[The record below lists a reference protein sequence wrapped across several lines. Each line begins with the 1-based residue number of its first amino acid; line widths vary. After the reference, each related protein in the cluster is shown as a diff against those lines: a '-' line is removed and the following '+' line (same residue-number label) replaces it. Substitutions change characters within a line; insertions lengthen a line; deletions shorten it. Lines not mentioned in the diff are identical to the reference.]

1 MLGQHGSMR
10 LTCDALR
17 LCARSGSAGISSSM
31 PARPCR
37 SACGC
42 LRSVS
47 NWQGRLQDSD
57 ASRTRLQPCGWLRRS
72 GLLPLP
78 RQGSSR
84 PPRACY
90 AIPYKG
96 IRSYASGHGWE
107 GWPLQSWPSAG
118 EAPMAPPVWACAC
131 GCTPQIFPIFSW
143 HRFLTL
149 LGGDV

>member
-17 LCARSGSAGISSSM
+17 SCARLGLAARSSSM
-31 PARPCR
+31 PAKPCR
-37 SACGC
+37 SAYGC
-42 LRSVS
+42 PRSAS

-57 ASRTRLQPCGWLRRS
+57 ASRTRIQTRGWLRRCEW
-72 GLLPLP
+72 LPLHT
-78 RQGSSR
+78 QVSAK
-84 PPRACY
+84 PPRARY

-96 IRSYASGHGWE
+96 IRSYAFGHRWE
-107 GWPLQSWPSAG
+107 GWAMRSWPSAG
-118 EAPMAPPVWACAC
+118 GVPMAPPVWACAY

>member
-17 LCARSGSAGISSSM
+17 SCARSGSAGRSSSM

-37 SACGC
+37 SAYGC

-57 ASRTRLQPCGWLRRS
+57 ASRTRLQTRCWLRR
-72 GLLPLP
+72 GGWLPLLT
-78 RQGSSR
+78 QGSAE

-96 IRSYASGHGWE
+96 IRSYASGHGLE
-107 GWPLQSWPSAG
+107 GWPLRSWLSVG
-118 EAPMAPPVWACAC
+118 EAPMAPPVWACAY
-131 GCTPQIFPIFSW
+131 GCNPQIFPIFSW

>member
-10 LTCDALR
+10 LTCAALR
-17 LCARSGSAGISSSM
+17 LCARLGSAGRSSSM
-31 PARPCR
+31 LARPCR
-37 SACGC
+37 SAYGC
-42 LRSVS
+42 LRSAS

-57 ASRTRLQPCGWLRRS
+57 ASRTRIQTRGWLRR
-72 GLLPLP
+72 GGWLPLP
-78 RQGSSR
+78 RLGSAK

-90 AIPYKG
+90 AILSKG

-107 GWPLQSWPSAG
+107 GWPGRFGVARQRHPCS
-118 EAPMAPPVWACAC
+118 PPPQTYVR
-131 GCTPQIFPIFSW
+131 GLTPQIFPIFSW

>member
-10 LTCDALR
+10 LTCAALR
-17 LCARSGSAGISSSM
+17 SCARLGSAGISSSM

-37 SACGC
+37 SAYGC

-47 NWQGRLQDSD
+47 NWRGRLQDSD
-57 ASRTRLQPCGWLRRS
+57 ASRTRLQTRCWLRR
-72 GLLPLP
+72 GEWLPLP
-78 RQGSSR
+78 RLGSAE

-107 GWPLQSWPSAG
+107 GWLLRSWLSVG

-131 GCTPQIFPIFSW
+131 GCTPQIFPIFLW